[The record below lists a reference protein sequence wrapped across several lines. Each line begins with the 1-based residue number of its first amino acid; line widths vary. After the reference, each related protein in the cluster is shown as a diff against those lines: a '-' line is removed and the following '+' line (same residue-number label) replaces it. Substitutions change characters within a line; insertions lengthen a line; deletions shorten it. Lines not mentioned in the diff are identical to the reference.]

1 MVCSIPNDV
10 NAVNT
15 FLFWWTLI
23 LLVAPRGTRFG
34 STNDFG
40 SSGMTFFL
48 QQRNV
53 VIVACTQA
61 PGFRAERNPRRSDA
75 SRGKTPRWPGVTCL
89 CAVSKI
95 VFFPHFG
102 GTDIDVPPVPPR
114 LRLCGRGKKK
124 KTRGWCKKKNP
135 INHPAHMAGLDLLCR
150 RKTRRQ
156 RHKKVSGRICCGA
169 LRPRHFLPC
178 FLPKP
183 STHFLTQCLRK
194 NLSRRAVGSAFLCR
208 IYVVCPEMVEFS
220 WKWHVV
226 CVQAA
231 NLDSGRN
238 VPRSVFLGTKSWCGP
253 CFATKA

>member
-1 MVCSIPNDV
+1 
-10 NAVNT
+10 
-15 FLFWWTLI
+15 
-23 LLVAPRGTRFG
+23 
-34 STNDFG
+34 
-40 SSGMTFFL
+40 MTFFL

-124 KTRGWCKKKNP
+124 KTRGWCKKKKT
-135 INHPAHMAGLDLLCR
+135 LLTILHTWQAWISCVVGKPEGKDVR
-150 RKTRRQ
+150 RLAAESVVVLCARDIFCHAFFR
-156 RHKKVSGRICCGA
+156 
-169 LRPRHFLPC
+169 
-178 FLPKP
+178 KP

-220 WKWHVV
+220 
-226 CVQAA
+226 
-231 NLDSGRN
+231 
-238 VPRSVFLGTKSWCGP
+238 
-253 CFATKA
+253 